1 MHIFYKLD
9 IDMKTNRTWE
19 YPYEIHI
26 EIDYLNKEFQM
37 RIQNLV
43 EKYRPAFE
51 IKSKNF
57 IVKHL
62 QKDKIKIKLVSYKNK
77 AYKAV
82 MTGND
87 SCLYNLNYFN
97 FQSGHFSFLERNE
110 AKEAMYKIE
119 EIIKETLNKEAL
131 LFQQIF

>member
-1 MHIFYKLD
+1 
-9 IDMKTNRTWE
+9 MKINRTWE

-26 EIDYLNKEFQM
+26 EIQY
-37 RIQNLV
+37 
-43 EKYRPAFE
+43 
-51 IKSKNF
+51 KNF

-97 FQSGHFSFLERNE
+97 FQSGHFSFSERNE
-110 AKEAMYKIE
+110 AEEAMYKIE
-119 EIIKETLNKEAL
+119 EIINETLNKEAL